1 MSMKKVTSYVLKV
14 ASRCNLNCSYCY
26 MYNLGDKS
34 YMNQPKFMS
43 LDTITALAERL
54 HTYTEASGYRYIQV
68 IFHGGE
74 PLLLGKDYY
83 EQCLRIFKEK
93 APNINYS
100 FSFQTNGVTLDKE
113 WYEWMQANHVR
124 VGISIDG
131 PERFHD
137 AYRKFHNGKGS
148 YKEVADAVRLGASH
162 GLVGILSV
170 MNIGIPV
177 EEYYEEMKKLDIK
190 TLNLLFPDGHYD
202 RLPDGFDKTRLKND
216 DSYAPF
222 ADWLIAL
229 FRLWKNDK
237 QRPQIVLFENI
248 LEILFGDEHV
258 GNQAFGLSS
267 NGVAVIETNGGIEV
281 ADSIRACYEGITR
294 NEFNVHTHEIAD
306 IFDDEL
312 FEVYYHSHTMVAE
325 KCLNCPVYDFC
336 GGGFLGNRYAYENGF
351 DNPTIYCKD
360 IIKMVTYIQNDFI
373 NELPAETVNKLE
385 LEKVSYEEIVSSL
398 HEPPGIKIENG
409 LKQKLDSFK
418 QPDLVC
424 S

>member
-1 MSMKKVTSYVLKV
+1 MKKVTSYVLKV

-43 LDTITALAERL
+43 LETITALAGRL
-54 HTYTEASGYRYIQV
+54 HEYATASGFRFIQV

-74 PLLLGKDYY
+74 PLLLGRDYY
-83 EQCLRIFKEK
+83 QECLRIFREK
-93 APNINYS
+93 APDIDFS
-100 FSFQTNGVTLDKE
+100 FSIQTNGVTLDTE
-113 WYEWMQANHVR
+113 WYEWMKANGVR

-137 AYRKFHNGKGS
+137 AYRKFHNGRGS
-148 YKEVADAVRLGASH
+148 YHEVAEAVKLGASH

-170 MNIGIPV
+170 LNIDIPV
-177 EEYYEEMKKLDIK
+177 AEYYAEMKKLDIK
-190 TLNLLFPDGHYD
+190 VLNLLFPDGHYD
-202 RLPDGFDKTRLKND
+202 RLPGNFDKERLRND
-216 DSYAPF
+216 DHYTPF

-229 FRLWKNDK
+229 FQLWKNDK
-237 QRPQIVLFENI
+237 QRPSIVLFENI
-248 LEILFGDEHV
+248 MEILCGDEHV

-267 NGVAVIETNGGIEV
+267 NGVAVIETDGGIEV

-294 NEFNVHTHEIAD
+294 NDFNVHTHRIAD
-306 IFDDEL
+306 IFDNRL

-360 IIKMVTYIQNDFI
+360 IIRLVTYMQNDFI
-373 NELPAETVNKLE
+373 KELPEETVNKLA
-385 LEKVSYEEIVSSL
+385 LEKISYEEIIGSL
-398 HEPPGIKIENG
+398 RLPYDIKIENE
-409 LKQKLDSFK
+409 LKQKLNSFK